1 MSGIKIGRYEVTS
14 ELGRGGM
21 GIVYKAVDPM
31 LEREL
36 AIKILPPKKL
46 SKDLIER
53 FLREARAVAKLD
65 SPYIVKIFDIG
76 EQPDGDNR
84 IYYIVMEFVRG
95 KTLGE
100 HFSEGPPG
108 NFDELWDR
116 LEIFDQVLE
125 AIDYAHE
132 QGVIHRDLK
141 PDNLM
146 VTPNERVKIM
156 DFGLAFFAGSH
167 SLTRADQIMGTV
179 AYFSPEQAKAAKDID
194 HRADI
199 YSLGVIL
206 FELLT
211 GELPFQ
217 AEHPLDM
224 MQKLLTE
231 PPRRPRS
238 LNPIVT
244 AELEEI
250 CLKCL
255 EKQPAVRYHKVA
267 DLRRDLQAV
276 KAPPQAPR
284 GGGSQSLPQHRPF
297 TTTSSPAPQPGGP
310 QSSPLPSGATR
321 RPGGSG
327 ATKPSF
333 VAQTPFTPPA
343 FSPPVVPPV
352 VPPEARPAEAGDPV
366 GYALGAGVPPVGS
379 APPPAGVPSIGA
391 PPAVPPVS
399 AMLVTAFDGAPEEA
413 DPPCPATPPVVQ
425 SLHPSLASTSWQMS
439 MQAEHRE
446 EEPVEPV
453 KPKAGSSFSSIGP
466 SIFCQCGGEN
476 PPGSDICL
484 ECGEEIRPSI
494 YIVRREADS
503 HYTSGMNAL
512 ARGHLNEARA
522 EFLQAI
528 EQNREFGEAYL
539 ELGRTE
545 LSLGM
550 FDEAHEHLEQALSYM
565 GSRIQP
571 LLALA
576 DLYQQVEQSEDV
588 AACLRDV
595 LADRPRDTE
604 IRCRLALLYC
614 QLNETAK
621 ALSTYRAALKYD
633 PNSLAANR
641 QLGLLLASN
650 DQNDEAILY
659 LETACRLDPHDGY
672 IRGILG
678 KLYASTGRLRQAEE
692 TFGEAL
698 QLRQDDPDLRVELG
712 DLYRQQGRVDQAVS
726 QLQKTLRREEGHLG
740 ASKRL
745 AQVHLDQ
752 GQYDEALG
760 LLKKAVRFH
769 PEDDALHRQMGEVY
783 LMKGQLDGA
792 LEAFEK
798 VVELRPECAE
808 MRSRLGRV
816 YLKKKYDDKSVEEYQ
831 KAISMD
837 PLAPAYREDLGMA
850 YYVSGQLEKAASEL
864 HKAAKLDGKNAD
876 YFKALGFIYHELNM
890 PGPAIEHFRWALH
903 LDPGDARTRGAL
915 GQALIAHGLANQA
928 IDQFREALRIDPS
941 LSLLH
946 LSLAR
951 ALASAGHHKE
961 AARSFRAFAASIGQ
975 NESSQLLSRAFL
987 DMGHTLLLAGDLG
1000 QAAEVYQA
1008 ALSRPDEEARARAG
1022 LAQVALARSDLK
1034 GATTHLKRALELEP
1048 LNAEVWH
1055 VWSFVAAE
1063 KEDWDEAIRRME
1075 RALSLDADKEEYWV
1089 QLGRLF
1095 RKAGR
1100 SREADETFRKGAEKF
1115 PHSRARF
1122 YWLRGR
1128 LAARQK
1134 DWTRAYD
1141 HFRVSLELAP
1151 GSWRVY
1157 EDMALACLGLQ
1168 NWRQAEEHIHKA
1180 AELAPAD
1187 KRDSVLTL
1195 LGRLPA

>member
-1 MSGIKIGRYEVTS
+1 
-14 ELGRGGM
+14 M
-21 GIVYKAVDPM
+21 GIVYKAIDPM
-31 LEREL
+31 LERDL

-53 FLREARAVAKLD
+53 FFREARAVAKLD
-65 SPYIVKIFDIG
+65 SPFIVKIFDIG
-76 EQPDGDNR
+76 EQADGDNR

-100 HFSEGPPG
+100 HFPDGAPG

-116 LEIFDQVLE
+116 LELFDQVLE

-141 PDNLM
+141 PDNVM
-146 VTPNERVKIM
+146 VTTNDRIKIM

-206 FELLT
+206 FELMT

-231 PPRRPRS
+231 PPRRPSS

-244 AELEEI
+244 AELEKI

-276 KAPPQAPR
+276 KAPPLAAPPR
-284 GGGSQSLPQHRPF
+284 VPTLSPSPF
-297 TTTSSPAPQPGGP
+297 TTSAPLQGTSAPQP
-310 QSSPLPSGATR
+310 SPLPNAHTQRPPSSGSVGT
-321 RPGGSG
+321 
-327 ATKPSF
+327 PSF
-333 VAQTPFTPPA
+333 VMQNPYTAPPFT
-343 FSPPVVPPV
+343 PPVVPPGAQPAGA
-352 VPPEARPAEAGDPV
+352 VP
-366 GYALGAGVPPVGS
+366 YAVGAGVPPLS
-379 APPPAGVPSIGA
+379 AGPPSGPTPPAPG
-391 PPAVPPVS
+391 PPVSSS
-399 AMLVTAFDGAPEEA
+399 AMLVTAFDGAPPDEE
-413 DPPCPATPPVVQ
+413 PRPAAVPVVQ
-425 SLHPSLASTSWQMS
+425 SLHPSLASTAWQMS
-439 MQAEHRE
+439 MQSEHKE
-446 EEPVEPV
+446 EAPSEPVPR
-453 KPKAGSSFSSIGP
+453 PPSAPSYSSMGP

-484 ECGEEIRPSI
+484 ECGEEIKPSI
-494 YIVRREADS
+494 YIVRREAES

-512 ARGHLNEARA
+512 AKGHLNEARA
-522 EFLQAI
+522 EFLQALA
-528 EQNREFGEAYL
+528 QNREFGEAYL

-550 FDEAHEHLEQALSYM
+550 FDDAHEHLEQALTYM

-571 LLALA
+571 LMALA
-576 DLYQQVEQSEDV
+576 DLYQAVEQPEDV
-588 AACLRDV
+588 ASCLKDI
-595 LADRPRDTE
+595 LEDRPRDTE

-614 QLNETAK
+614 QLNETQK
-621 ALSTYRAALKYD
+621 ALSCYRAALKHD

-641 QLGLLLASN
+641 QIGLLLASN
-650 DQNDEAILY
+650 QQDDEAILY
-659 LETACRLDPHDGY
+659 LETACRLDPNDGY

-678 KLYASTGRLRQAEE
+678 RLYANTGRLRHAEE
-692 TFGEAL
+692 AFGEAL

-712 DLYRQQGRVDQAVS
+712 DLYRRQGRMDKAAS
-726 QLQKTLRREEGHLG
+726 QLRKTLRKEEGHLG
-740 ASKRL
+740 ASQRL
-745 AQVHLDQ
+745 AQVHQDA
-752 GQYDEALG
+752 GQFDEALE

-792 LEAFEK
+792 LDAFEK
-798 VVELRPECAE
+798 VVELRPDCAE

-816 YLKKKYDDKSVEEYQ
+816 YLKKKYDEKAVEEYQ
-831 KAISMD
+831 QAISRD
-837 PLAPAYREDLGMA
+837 PLQPSYREDLGMA
-850 YYVSGQLEKAASEL
+850 YYVSGQLDKAASEL

-876 YFKALGFIYHELNM
+876 YFRALGFIYSELNM

-903 LDPGDARTRGAL
+903 LEPRDARTLGAL

-928 IDQFREALRIDPS
+928 IDQFREALRLDPS
-941 LSLLH
+941 LTLLH

-951 ALASAGHHKE
+951 ALASVGHFKD
-961 AARSFRAFAASIGQ
+961 AAASFRAFAASIDKAQG
-975 NESSQLLSRAFL
+975 SQLLSRAFL
-987 DMGHTLLLAGDLG
+987 DMGHTLLKTGDLG
-1000 QAAEVYQA
+1000 QAAEVFQA
-1008 ALSRPDEEARARAG
+1008 ALGRPDEEARARAG
-1022 LAQVALARSDLK
+1022 LAQVALARSDIK
-1034 GATTHLKRALELEP
+1034 SATTHLKRALELEP
-1048 LNAEVWH
+1048 LNPEVWN
-1055 VWSFVAAE
+1055 VWSLVAAE

-1075 RALSLDADKEEYWV
+1075 RAVSLDEEKEEYWV
-1089 QLGRLF
+1089 QLGRCF

-1100 SREADETFRKGAEKF
+1100 AREADEIFRKGADKF
-1115 PHSRARF
+1115 PQSKARF
-1122 YWLRGR
+1122 LWLRGR
-1128 LAARQK
+1128 LAVRQN
-1134 DWTRAYD
+1134 DWSRAYEQ
-1141 HFRVSLELAP
+1141 FRNSLELAP
-1151 GSWRVY
+1151 GSWRLH
-1157 EDMALACLGLQ
+1157 EDMAQACLGLQ
-1168 NWRQAEEHIHKA
+1168 NWRQAEEHIHRA
-1180 AELAPAD
+1180 AELAPLD
-1187 KRDSVLTL
+1187 KRDSILAL
-1195 LGRLPA
+1195 RQRIP

>member
-21 GIVYKAVDPM
+21 GIVYKAMDPM

-76 EQPDGDNR
+76 DQADGENR

-100 HFSEGPPG
+100 HFDGGPPG
-108 NFDELWDR
+108 CFEELWDR

-125 AIDYAHE
+125 AISYAHE

-146 VTPNERVKIM
+146 VTPNDRIKIM

-206 FELLT
+206 FELMT

-231 PPRRPRS
+231 APRKPSS

-255 EKQPAVRYHKVA
+255 EKQPAVRYPKVA
-267 DLRRDLQAV
+267 DLRRALQAV
-276 KAPPQAPR
+276 KAPPQSSAAPAT
-284 GGGSQSLPQHRPF
+284 SLPF
-297 TTTSSPAPQPGGP
+297 TTSSSGLPTSPQT
-310 QSSPLPSGATR
+310 SPLPSAVTP
-321 RPGGSG
+321 RPGTQ
-327 ATKPSF
+327 APTPTPSF
-333 VAQTPFTPPA
+333 VAQNPYTPPA
-343 FSPPVVPPV
+343 FTPPVLPLG
-352 VPPEARPAEAGDPV
+352 ARPVEGGDPV
-366 GYALGAGVPPVGS
+366 AYAMGAGVPPVGS
-379 APPPAGVPSIGA
+379 GPPPPGGA
-391 PPAVPPVS
+391 PPGPPVS
-399 AMLVTAFDGAPEEA
+399 AMLVTALDGVVPEAEEVR
-413 DPPCPATPPVVQ
+413 PASVPAVQ
-425 SLHPSLASTSWQMS
+425 SLHPSLASTSWQLS
-439 MQAEHRE
+439 MQAEHNE
-446 EEPVEPV
+446 EAPEPV
-453 KPKAGSSFSSIGP
+453 KARTGSSYSSIGP

-494 YIVRREADS
+494 YIVRREAES
-503 HYTSGMNAL
+503 HYTAGMNAL

-522 EFLQAI
+522 EFRQAI

-550 FDEAHEHLEQALSYM
+550 FDEAHEHLEQALSFM
-565 GSRIQP
+565 SSRIQP

-576 DLYQQVEQSEDV
+576 DLYQQVEQPEDV
-588 AACLRDV
+588 ASCLRDV

-614 QLNETAK
+614 QLNETSK
-621 ALSTYRAALKYD
+621 ALSTYRTALKHD

-650 DQNDEAILY
+650 NQDDEAILY
-659 LETACRLDPHDGY
+659 LENVCRLDPNDGY
-672 IRGILG
+672 VRGILG
-678 KLYASTGRLRQAEE
+678 RLYANTGRLRQAEE
-692 TFGEAL
+692 AFGEAL
-698 QLRQDDPDLRVELG
+698 QLRHDDPDLRVELG
-712 DLYRQQGRVDQAVS
+712 ELYRRQGRVDKATS
-726 QLQKTLRREEGHLG
+726 QLRKTLRREEGHLG
-740 ASKRL
+740 ASQRL
-745 AQVHLDQ
+745 AQVYQEQ
-752 GQYDEALG
+752 GQYDEALD
-760 LLKKAVRFH
+760 LLQKAVRFH

-798 VVELRPECAE
+798 VVELRPDCAQ

-831 KAISMD
+831 KAISLD

-850 YYVSGQLEKAASEL
+850 YYTSGQLDKAASEL

-903 LDPGDARTRGAL
+903 LDPRDARIMGAL

-951 ALASAGHHKE
+951 ALAAAGHHKE
-961 AARSFRAFAASIGQ
+961 AAKSFRAFAASIDHAQ
-975 NESSQLLSRAFL
+975 TSQLLSRAFL
-987 DMGHTLLLAGDLG
+987 DMGHTLLMAGDLG

-1008 ALSRPDEEARARAG
+1008 ALGRPDDEARARAG

-1034 GATTHLKRALELEP
+1034 AATAHLKRALELEP
-1048 LNAEVWH
+1048 LNAEVWN
-1055 VWSFVAAE
+1055 VWSLVAAE
-1063 KEDWDEAIRRME
+1063 KDDWDEAVRRME
-1075 RALSLDADKEEYWV
+1075 RALALDSDKEEYWV
-1089 QLGRLF
+1089 QLGRCF

-1100 SREADETFRKGAEKF
+1100 IREADDTFRKGADKF
-1115 PHSRARF
+1115 PLSRSKF
-1122 YWLRGR
+1122 FWLRGR

-1141 HFRVSLELAP
+1141 HFRTSIELAP
-1151 GSWRVY
+1151 GSWRLH
-1157 EDMALACLGLQ
+1157 EDMAQACLGLQ
-1168 NWRQAEEHIHKA
+1168 NWQQAREHIQQA
-1180 AELAPAD
+1180 AELAPPD
-1187 KRDSVLTL
+1187 KRDSVLAL
-1195 LGRLPA
+1195 RARLPD